1 LIGDSL
7 TSTNRRSVL
16 KKIIISGYQISPDAI
31 DYIMGLQSP
40 LQIVDSIIAK
50 CTADGNLSFISQ
62 ELVKNLV
69 EISSDTGKKE
79 EVIET
84 PVIDGSRKIDN
95 ELDDFADEQMI
106 GSIMVIK
113 NPTYDEVGS
122 AGTVDDFLALFN
134 DRFKRIKRIYMGRID
149 TQTAVSPESAK
160 ERRYDARAQRALA
173 SEGGRTQRPASQ
185 KVIGIVKSKRISK
198 ARNVIVEIE
207 DKDGIMLCV
216 IPSGRKGLAGTKLME
231 KGNSLLLDEVTC
243 ISGYVDQDGRMIA
256 DDVIFPD
263 IPTAREIG
271 RAPRDVYAAFISDL
285 HCGSEEFLEEE
296 LDQFID
302 WLNGKDVDTEDESWI
317 KRIEYLFIA
326 GDLVDGIGVYP
337 NQQNNLQIPNLHDQY
352 SYIASKL
359 RNLPSRI
366 TTVIIPGNHDA
377 CRQALPK
384 PPISEDFG
392 EALHKLGDSVLMM
405 GDPCHLRIEG
415 VDIMLTHGDSMDDL
429 VVNTPGASYREPAVG
444 MRELL
449 LKRHL
454 APIYGS
460 KTELAPLHRDWM
472 VIEPPPDIVHF
483 GHAHHNCCDNYRGDQ
498 IINSGTFQGQ
508 TDFMRKQGIIPTPGI
523 VTFVNLRSGAPRV
536 KTFFDFSK
544 LDVSGRH

>member
-1 LIGDSL
+1 M
-7 TSTNRRSVL
+7 TSTSRRSVL
-16 KKIIISGYQISPDAI
+16 KKIITSGYQISPDAI

-40 LQIVDSIIAK
+40 LQIVDSIITK
-50 CTADGNLSFISQ
+50 CEADGVHSFISQ
-62 ELVKNLV
+62 ELVMNFIGKN
-69 EISSDTGKKE
+69 SDLE
-79 EVIET
+79 NEHSVIEEPEIEDIRRMDAKSGEDSDDT
-84 PVIDGSRKIDN
+84 P
-95 ELDDFADEQMI
+95 MI
-106 GSIMVIK
+106 GSIMIVK
-113 NPTYDEVGS
+113 NPTYKEVGS
-122 AGTVDDFLALFN
+122 TGTVEDFLALFN
-134 DRFKRIKRIYMGRID
+134 DRFKRIKRIYMERID
-149 TQTAVSPESAK
+149 TQTAVSIESAK
-160 ERRYDARAQRALA
+160 GRRYDAHMQLALA
-173 SEGGRTQRPASQ
+173 AEGGRSQRPSSQ
-185 KVIGIVKSKRISK
+185 KVIGIVKSKRVSK

-207 DKDGIMLCV
+207 DKDDTMLCI
-216 IPSGRKGLAGTKLME
+216 IPSGRKGLAGAKLAE
-231 KGNSLLLDEVTC
+231 KGNSLLLDEITC
-243 ISGYVDQDGRMIA
+243 ISGRVDQDGRMIA

-263 IPTAREIG
+263 IPTVRNFG
-271 RAPRDVYAAFISDL
+271 RASRDVYAAFISDL
-285 HCGSEEFLEEE
+285 HCGSEEFLEDE

-302 WLNGKDVDTEDESWI
+302 WISGKDVDTDDKAWV
-317 KRIEYLFIA
+317 KRLEYLFIA

-337 NQQNNLQIPNLHDQY
+337 NQKNNLMIPDLHDQY

-392 EALHKLGDSVLMM
+392 EALHKLGDRVLMM

-415 VDIMLTHGDSMDDL
+415 VDIVLTHGDSMDDL
-429 VVNTPGASYREPAVG
+429 VVNSPGASYRTPAVG

-472 VIEPPPDIVHF
+472 VIESPPDIVHF
-483 GHAHHNCCDNYRGDQ
+483 GHAHHNCCDNYRGVQ

-508 TDFMRKQGIIPTPGI
+508 TDFMRKQGIVPTPGL
-523 VTFVNLRSGAPRV
+523 VTFVNLRSGAPSV
-536 KTFFDFSK
+536 KAFFDFSK
-544 LDVSGRH
+544 LDTSGQR